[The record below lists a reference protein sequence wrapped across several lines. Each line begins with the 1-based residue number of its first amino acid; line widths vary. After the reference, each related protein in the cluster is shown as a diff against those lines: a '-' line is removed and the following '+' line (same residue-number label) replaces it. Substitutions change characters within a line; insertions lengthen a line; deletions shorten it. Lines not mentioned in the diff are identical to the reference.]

1 MFSINKLAPVLC
13 ALQVASCCY
22 QTVVPLWGVRVM
34 FCEYFRRA
42 RGGDSKIKSQIN
54 FKTPQKPTQTNY
66 FAYSKGNTHLWATVF
81 AFLECQISAQS
92 KFFSRAINLWKLL
105 YNGNADRPLTIV
117 VQMHC
122 SDIHKVV
129 PSC

>member
-1 MFSINKLAPVLC
+1 MFSINKLEPVLC
-13 ALQVASCCY
+13 TFTLRVASCCY
-22 QTVVPLWGVRVM
+22 QTVVPLWGVRLM
-34 FCEYFRRA
+34 FCEYFQRA
-42 RGGDSKIKSQIN
+42 IGGNSKIKSQIN
-54 FKTPQKPTQTNY
+54 LKKKPTQTNY
-66 FAYSKGNTHLWATVF
+66 FAYLKGNKHLWATVF

-105 YNGNADRPLTIV
+105 YNGNPDRPLTIV